1 MVQVVVCIS
10 ILLAGG
16 THSTR
21 FELAACRIQCTSL
34 DTKDYIDLLWT
45 TLAEFPGKK
54 KLQSKNHVY
63 YWNVTVIF
71 YFLFLF
77 LGLFITLI
85 VIEAIGRRWTMAS
98 ELFIFAFFVSLLSIC
113 TTRYCENLNNTVL
126 QLMSDH

>member
-54 KLQSKNHVY
+54 NYNLKTTY
-63 YWNVTVIF
+63 TYI
-71 YFLFLF
+71 
-77 LGLFITLI
+77 
-85 VIEAIGRRWTMAS
+85 IGM
-98 ELFIFAFFVSLLSIC
+98 
-113 TTRYCENLNNTVL
+113 
-126 QLMSDH
+126 